1 MLLGLF
7 LKFMAVRALRG
18 GKLVDIR
25 SENQRKPH
33 KCGVVVV
40 VVDRRLLVC
49 YVPTNDNEDIIIYQ
63 QCNVW

>member
-1 MLLGLF
+1 
-7 LKFMAVRALRG
+7 MAVRALRG

-40 VVDRRLLVC
+40 VVVVIVRRLLVC
-49 YVPTNDNEDIIIYQ
+49 YVPTNDYEDIIIYQ